1 MEQIL
6 NDWANHLALLIQS
19 YRDQHTAAPT
29 YGYRSRMTK
38 QQVQSKYQVKME
50 FIDNLMELRILCDD
64 DATTAKIDALVTR
77 YEKQR

>member
-1 MEQIL
+1 
-6 NDWANHLALLIQS
+6 
-19 YRDQHTAAPT
+19 
-29 YGYRSRMTK
+29 MTK

>member
-1 MEQIL
+1 MPIL
-6 NDWANHLALLIQS
+6 TDWAVTLSTLVS
-19 YRDQHTAAPT
+19 TYREEHTAAPT

-50 FIDNLMELRILCDD
+50 FIDNLMEIRILCDD

>member
-1 MEQIL
+1 
-6 NDWANHLALLIQS
+6 
-19 YRDQHTAAPT
+19 
-29 YGYRSRMTK
+29 MTK

-64 DATTAKIDALVTR
+64 QAVTDKIDALVTR

>member
-1 MEQIL
+1 MPIL
-6 NDWANHLALLIQS
+6 TDWATALSTLVQT
-19 YRDQHTAAPT
+19 YREDHTAAPT

-64 DATTAKIDALVTR
+64 DVTTGKIDALVTR

>member
-1 MEQIL
+1 MPIL
-6 NDWANHLALLIQS
+6 QDWATALSTLVQT
-19 YRDQHTAAPT
+19 YREDHTAAPT

-64 DATTAKIDALVTR
+64 QAVTDKIDALVTR